1 LMIIQ
6 IKRINMRNDYP
17 WLPPSIGTLKWNV
30 DASSNNKPRPWGIS
44 GVLKDHRGKF
54 LCIFSCSTSSMKF
67 NETTYLAIQKAM
79 LLSINCY
86 YAFTNQWVVE
96 SNFYNAITW
105 IKREN
110 VMRPSRLQ
118 TEFNDIFNACNRLLF
133 VCFDHVHKKKLK
145 LYCKLFGFFFN
156 SGSFMLDFDYWFSF
170 VSTFSDSFK
179 FFLYFSN

>member
-1 LMIIQ
+1 
-6 IKRINMRNDYP
+6 
-17 WLPPSIGTLKWNV
+17 
-30 DASSNNKPRPWGIS
+30 
-44 GVLKDHRGKF
+44 
-54 LCIFSCSTSSMKF
+54 MK
-67 NETTYLAIQKAM
+67 LAIQKAM

-86 YAFTNQWVVE
+86 YASTNQWVVE

-145 LYCKLFGFFFN
+145 LYCKLFGFFF
-156 SGSFMLDFDYWFSF
+156 
-170 VSTFSDSFK
+170 
-179 FFLYFSN
+179 

>member
-1 LMIIQ
+1 
-6 IKRINMRNDYP
+6 MRNDYP

-54 LCIFSCSTSSMKF
+54 LCIFSCSTSNMKF

-86 YAFTNQWVVE
+86 YASTNQWVVE

-110 VMRPSRLQ
+110 VMRPWRYKLNSMIFLMHAIGFFLYVLIMFIKRKIILQ
-118 TEFNDIFNACNRLLF
+118 TIWIFF
-133 VCFDHVHKKKLK
+133 
-145 LYCKLFGFFFN
+145 Y

-179 FFLYFSN
+179 FFFVLF

>member
-1 LMIIQ
+1 
-6 IKRINMRNDYP
+6 MRNDYP

-44 GVLKDHRGKF
+44 SVLKDHRGKF

-86 YAFTNQWVVE
+86 YASTNQWVVE
-96 SNFYNAITW
+96 SNFYNVITW

-110 VMRPSRLQ
+110 VMWPWRLQ

-133 VCFDHVHKKKLK
+133 VCFDDVHKKKN
-145 LYCKLFGFFFN
+145 YITN
-156 SGSFMLDFDYWFSF
+156 YLDFFLFRVFYAWFWLL
-170 VSTFSDSFK
+170 V
-179 FFLYFSN
+179 